1 MLGNLR
7 QNYDA
12 TNQFISRYQT
22 FEFNKLNPEIQ
33 IKIYDGEYDEEIK
46 SFLGEQE
53 YKIYK
58 SQTYSPYA
66 LYIRITLKQLG
77 YYNVNFEKMV
87 EYIKADNSIISYIVP
102 IIEKD
107 DILML
112 VLSDSSMKR
121 AQSIMLTSYLLDK

>member
-1 MLGNLR
+1 M
-7 QNYDA
+7 
-12 TNQFISRYQT
+12 
-22 FEFNKLNPEIQ
+22 
-33 IKIYDGEYDEEIK
+33 
-46 SFLGEQE
+46 
-53 YKIYK
+53 
-58 SQTYSPYA
+58 
-66 LYIRITLKQLG
+66 G

-87 EYIKADNSIISYIVP
+87 GYIKADNSIISYIIP

>member
-1 MLGNLR
+1 M
-7 QNYDA
+7 
-12 TNQFISRYQT
+12 
-22 FEFNKLNPEIQ
+22 
-33 IKIYDGEYDEEIK
+33 
-46 SFLGEQE
+46 
-53 YKIYK
+53 
-58 SQTYSPYA
+58 
-66 LYIRITLKQLG
+66 G

-87 EYIKADNSIISYIVP
+87 EYIKTDNSIISYIIP